1 MSEGVLQWAAEVVL
15 GLQAAPGRG
24 SSLLEVTLKVKLCFS
39 PNMKDMPGDWT
50 KCGLACVTFSV
61 GLCLAC
67 PSLVHRGRAV
77 ASSVIT
83 QFLTLCLVN
92 GEGSFLICWSTRTGL
107 CSRPH
112 GVRLVNPKV
121 WECWLL
127 YSHMPLGAWQ
137 QWHCPSSG
145 VLGVKGRECC
155 SQNYWPILESHVSC
169 VCLHGWS

>member
-1 MSEGVLQWAAEVVL
+1 MWCQCRSEGVLQWAPEVVL

-39 PNMKDMPGDWT
+39 PNMREGMPGDWT

-67 PSLVHRGRAV
+67 PSLVHRGGAV

-107 CSRPH
+107 FEATRSTACEPQ
-112 GVRLVNPKV
+112 GLGMLVAV
-121 WECWLL
+121 FA
-127 YSHMPLGAWQ
+127 HA
-137 QWHCPSSG
+137 SG
-145 VLGVKGRECC
+145 YLAAAALSLIWCAGSEGKRM
-155 SQNYWPILESHVSC
+155 L
-169 VCLHGWS
+169 